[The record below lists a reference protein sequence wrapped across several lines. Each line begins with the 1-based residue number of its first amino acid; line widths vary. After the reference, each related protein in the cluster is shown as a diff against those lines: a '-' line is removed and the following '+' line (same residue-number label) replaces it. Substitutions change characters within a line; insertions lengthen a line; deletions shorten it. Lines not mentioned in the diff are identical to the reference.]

1 MKTLQRILLT
11 TLLAALCWPAA
22 AAEKP
27 EQLIY
32 STRAEIPEAY
42 RWNLEDIF
50 PDTGAWEKAYHR
62 VQEQLPI
69 IEGFKGHLG
78 DSAGKLAD
86 ALDLENSIA
95 RMAQDVFV
103 YAAQWQ
109 TTDRTDA
116 KANEYQSRAQ
126 SLMAGLGQAASFI
139 QPEIAQ
145 ISPEK
150 LESFMQDP
158 RLKTYQHVLDNMSRL
173 RAHTRSAEVEQVLAG
188 SALLQGAPVQIYQSM
203 VSADIRWPEID
214 DENGEKVQ
222 VIPALFY
229 SFMGKQ
235 DRRVRKDAALALFG
249 TYEQYGHTLADTYAA
264 SVNKDTWIA
273 RTRGYDSAIE
283 MALDQT
289 HVDPKVVDTL
299 VQVVHQNLDA
309 VHEYV
314 ALRKKVLGLKD
325 FHIYDLYVSM
335 VPAAEKHYSFEE
347 GWNLAMRY
355 WKATMGEEYAAVAQ
369 RALDERWVDVYP
381 NTGKQGGAYSWGSY
395 DSHPYL
401 FLNWG
406 GTLEDVFTLVH
417 EMGHSIHTYLSNA
430 NNPSHDADYSLFVAE
445 VASVASE
452 SLFFEWLLDQTK
464 DPQERLALLN
474 LRMNNITGTF
484 LRQIFFHEFEAAAHK
499 ASEAGKPLTKASLDE
514 IWGNLWQEYYGPEAT
529 LDPEY
534 KSGWER
540 IPHFYRTFYVWVYA
554 TSFAAGE
561 SVSGR
566 FRSGD
571 PEAVNDYLAALK
583 LGNSVYPMDALKRAG
598 VDMNDPHVIGNVMD
612 RYREILG
619 QMEKLLLKQ

>member
-1 MKTLQRILLT
+1 MKKLNMISLTILLT
-11 TLLAALCWPAA
+11 ALSLPLHAADNG
-22 AAEKP
+22 EKA
-27 EQLIY
+27 IY

-42 RWNLEDIF
+42 RWQLSDIF
-50 PDTGAWEKAYHR
+50 QDTGAWEKAAER
-62 VQEQLPI
+62 VREQIPVLKA
-69 IEGFKGHLG
+69 FKGHLAESP
-78 DSAGKLAD
+78 DKLAD
-86 ALDLENSIA
+86 LLNLQESID
-95 RMAQDVFV
+95 RMAQDLFV
-103 YAAQWQ
+103 YASQWQ
-109 TTDRTDA
+109 TTDRKDA

-126 SLMAGLGQAASFI
+126 SLMAELGQASSFI

-145 ISPEK
+145 IPPEK
-150 LESFMQDP
+150 LREYMKNP
-158 RLKTYQHVLDNMSRL
+158 RLESYRHVLDNMARL
-173 RAHTRSAEVEQVLAG
+173 RDHTRSAEVEQVLAG
-188 SALLQGAPVQIYQSM
+188 SALLRGAPVQIYQSL
-203 VSADIRWPEID
+203 VSADIEWPEIKN
-214 DENGEKVQ
+214 EKGEKVQ

-229 SFMGKQ
+229 QFMGNK
-235 DRRVRKDAALALFG
+235 DRKVRKDAALALFG
-249 TYEQYGHTLADTYAA
+249 TYDHFGHALANTYAA

-273 RTRGYDSAIE
+273 RTRDYDSAIE

-289 HVDPKVVDTL
+289 KVPPAVVDTL
-299 VQVVHQNLDA
+299 VKVVHENLDA
-309 VHEYV
+309 VHQYV
-314 ALRKKVLGLKD
+314 ALRKKVMGLDD

-335 VPAAEKHYSFEE
+335 VPSAEKHYSFEE
-347 GWNLAMRY
+347 GWDLAMRY
-355 WKATMGEEYAAVAQ
+355 WKETMGEEYAAVAQ
-369 RALDERWVDVYP
+369 RARNERWIDVYP

-417 EMGHSIHTYLSNA
+417 EMGHSIHTYLSNT
-430 NNPSHDADYSLFVAE
+430 NNPYHDSDYSLFVAE

-452 SLFFEWLLDQTK
+452 SLFFEWLLDQTT

-499 ASEAGKPLTKASLDE
+499 AAEAGKPLTKDTLDE

-534 KSGWER
+534 RSGWAR

-561 SVSGR
+561 SVAGR

-598 VDMNDPHVIGNVMD
+598 IDMNDPKVIANVMD
-612 RYREILG
+612 RYREILAEM
-619 QMEKLLLKQ
+619 QKLLVKN